1 MLSVYGGGRKADGGV
16 IRHFILVARDLDD
29 ISMCCME
36 DGIYSEV

>member
-1 MLSVYGGGRKADGGV
+1 MLSVYGGGRADGGV

-36 DGIYSEV
+36 DGIYSER

>member
-1 MLSVYGGGRKADGGV
+1 MLPIYGGGRADGGV

-36 DGIYSEV
+36 DGIYSER